1 MHYEYF
7 RWVASEKPRERL
19 TEAVT
24 RRVEMGFH
32 CCRHSLEVSPSRLL
46 IITAN
51 NPLSSAA
58 IWMLMITRPLGHH
71 KTCELWARKKTAA
84 CKRRQRGRKEAYL
97 SLAGRDETT
106 FETQICYS
114 NLFTPPPA
122 MKDRVPPR
130 SPQSAPRPLPSHLAQ
145 ESHPPQPQSS
155 CQKGEK
161 TDVGQHNAVR
171 LERRSFQ
178 F

>member
-1 MHYEYF
+1 MHYGYF

-46 IITAN
+46 VITAN

-58 IWMLMITRPLGHH
+58 ILMLMITRPLGHH

-114 NLFTPPPA
+114 NFFTPLLPWKMGFPPGA
-122 MKDRVPPR
+122 LNPHPDP
-130 SPQSAPRPLPSHLAQ
+130 SPHILPKKATPLFQSKRW
-145 ESHPPQPQSS
+145 
-155 CQKGEK
+155 K
-161 TDVGQHNAVR
+161 N
-171 LERRSFQ
+171 RRGSTQ
-178 F
+178 RCKIGSL